1 MYIHNSAEP
10 IASVSLNGTP
20 LTRSTWGFWVH
31 NGVFERGQPYTLA
44 IVSESSGRRVATTI
58 TDVFKGQELKVQF

>member
-1 MYIHNSAEP
+1 MRLYTHYIIYNNT
-10 IASVSLNGTP
+10 VFP
-20 LTRSTWGFWVH
+20 LRRRWGFWVH